1 MPAPRPMKLSEIQQ
15 WIKTNRATVSVG
27 TFLLNGTEHRA
38 VICTDGHR
46 TLALCPWQYCHLPPA
61 VYTQSWDW
69 DGGYYD
75 TEFVCLMSECRDW
88 DTDALYSAIKGE
100 CPRCHGAGVIEA
112 QTRYG
117 AFMVPDLLPC
127 PECQRQESEPPLP
140 F

>member
-1 MPAPRPMKLSEIQQ
+1 MKLSEIQQ

-127 PECQRQESEPPLP
+127 PECQSETADAQPPLP